1 MHHDL
6 SVVCGALD
14 QFADAIIST
23 FPFGTDQIFSD
34 HWGWPAP
41 ALSRQDFSWKAR
53 SIADDLRTA
62 DADEYPEALRPWV
75 QHLPQ
80 RISVMQTQTLPNTYN
95 GNVQGFSAMFE
106 GLQAIRDRL
115 LPAIG
120 WVVAPNLSSLPAQL
134 ARRTTAAR
142 RRVEGIE
149 SAIPELTEKVAAI
162 NAAHQVAENLELD
175 LQALQEARE
184 AVERAGEE
192 TERDAFRTAE
202 FALKSEE
209 VLDSIQSR
217 AGTAWSEVQV
227 KSENALDE
235 LQKKV
240 QASLQSMKVKE
251 DIAEKLIAKCE
262 EAYHIATTKGLAGAF
277 DQKAA
282 SLGKSMQLW
291 VAGLATALIAGSI
304 IGSNRLSS
312 LAAEFR
318 AENPNWPAIIAQ
330 MLLAV
335 LGVGA
340 PLWFSWLATKQ
351 IGQRFRLSEDYAFK
365 ASVAKAYE
373 GYRKEAA
380 VLDPEFQATLFRS
393 ALTRLDEAP
402 LRLVEVEQHGSP
414 WSELLKSEI
423 VKEAMKVAPE
433 LPAKIMMIASD
444 TLQQAKNAKAEAVKV
459 VEAAKAIAE
468 NEEVKKND

>member
-1 MHHDL
+1 
-6 SVVCGALD
+6 
-14 QFADAIIST
+14 
-23 FPFGTDQIFSD
+23 
-34 HWGWPAP
+34 
-41 ALSRQDFSWKAR
+41 
-53 SIADDLRTA
+53 
-62 DADEYPEALRPWV
+62 
-75 QHLPQ
+75 
-80 RISVMQTQTLPNTYN
+80 
-95 GNVQGFSAMFE
+95 
-106 GLQAIRDRL
+106 
-115 LPAIG
+115 
-120 WVVAPNLSSLPAQL
+120 
-134 ARRTTAAR
+134 
-142 RRVEGIE
+142 
-149 SAIPELTEKVAAI
+149 
-162 NAAHQVAENLELD
+162 
-175 LQALQEARE
+175 
-184 AVERAGEE
+184 
-192 TERDAFRTAE
+192 
-202 FALKSEE
+202 
-209 VLDSIQSR
+209 
-217 AGTAWSEVQV
+217 
-227 KSENALDE
+227 
-235 LQKKV
+235 
-240 QASLQSMKVKE
+240 
-251 DIAEKLIAKCE
+251 
-262 EAYHIATTKGLAGAF
+262 
-277 DQKAA
+277 
-282 SLGKSMQLW
+282 
-291 VAGLATALIAGSI
+291 
-304 IGSNRLSS
+304 
-312 LAAEFR
+312 
-318 AENPNWPAIIAQ
+318 